1 VQQIAISLRVTQAE
15 VIPHYGCAAGSWQK
29 ILYIEYARQHLS
41 IEGIADDLFLSI
53 LGMYVFQPKIFGV
66 AELRYG

>member
-1 VQQIAISLRVTQAE
+1 MQQIVIGLRVTQAE
-15 VIPHYGCAAGSWQK
+15 VIPHYGCAAGVWQK

-41 IEGIADDLFLSI
+41 VEGMADDLFLSI
-53 LGMYVFQPKIFGV
+53 FGMYVLQPKIFGV